1 MIELTFL
8 KELIVVRQTN
18 QESDIKLF
26 SFACLTSI
34 NSFTCHYWFFLN
46 KGFKFQPNICNRGH
60 DLLNMSRSLNNFA
73 ILNMKSA
80 NYCWVFGSISKREA
94 INLMQNIDLTEISIS
109 LIKMGKEILNV
120 TFIRLLFFQRYRYW
134 ESISI

>member
-26 SFACLTSI
+26 SCACLTSI
-34 NSFTCHYWFFLN
+34 SSFTCDYWFFLN
-46 KGFKFQPNICNRGH
+46 KGFKFQPNIFNGGH
-60 DLLNMSRSLNNFA
+60 DLLNLSRSLNNIA
-73 ILNMKSA
+73 ILNMKSV
-80 NYCWVFGSISKREA
+80 NYRGVFGSITKREA